1 MNIADMA
8 RLHDAT
14 LRAFNVRNYLRRKE
28 MGLETDLDAV
38 RAELAQ
44 AETVYGQ
51 LQARCKE
58 AEAPKLPGD
67 TFSPFAVLTIP
78 KE

>member
-1 MNIADMA
+1 MTIADMA

-28 MGLETDLDAV
+28 MGLEADLEAT
-38 RAELAQ
+38 RAELVQ

-67 TFSPFAVLTIP
+67 TFSPFAALTIP